1 MTAWLVSVS
10 TMIYEKDPDRCSPGV
25 CINTEGG
32 FACDCDAGYQPSD
45 DGMACIVMTAWLV
58 SVSTMIYEKDPDRC
72 SPGVCINTEGG
83 FACDCDAGYQPS
95 DDGMACIGEYDD
107 L

>member
-1 MTAWLVSVS
+1 MRRTPTAAPPACASTRRAASRATATPATSPVMTAWRVSVS
-10 TMIYEKDPDRCSPGV
+10 TMIYEKDPDRC
-25 CINTEGG
+25 
-32 FACDCDAGYQPSD
+32 A
-45 DGMACIVMTAWLV
+45 
-58 SVSTMIYEKDPDRC
+58 
-72 SPGVCINTEGG
+72 PGVCINTEGG